1 MRMETRRLEAKFLS
15 PAFLGNAQQSGQWRT
30 PPFKALLRQWWRVA
44 TAAQKEFHLAVEQLR
59 QEEAELFGSAAGDQ
73 GRRSCLRLRL
83 NRWDQ
88 GTLKQGEW
96 PALGKIGQSSG
107 KGASVDA
114 GLYLGYGPVELP
126 KGKSSPTL
134 KRNAAIQAGESAIL
148 QLAFPAEHAECVDR
162 ALALIH
168 RFGALGGR
176 SRNGWGSLSLGM
188 DLGMDERNPLPL
200 PLRDWH
206 DCLDRDWVHAIGC
219 DDRGALVWQT
229 AVHDDWK
236 SMMVELAQTRK
247 ALCSLFPVP
256 PHSNRSE
263 PRDWLS
269 YPVTKHSVRGWGN
282 LRLPNSLRFKVVEE
296 PNGQLRA
303 QIFHMPCLPNM
314 KFHPDQREI
323 ERVWQQ
329 VHAWLDHSGM
339 RRIGG

>member
-1 MRMETRRLEAKFLS
+1 MIMETRRLEVKFLS

-44 TAAQKEFHLAVEQLR
+44 FAAQENFHLEVEPLR
-59 QEEAELFGSAAGDQ
+59 QEEAELFGSAAGDK
-73 GRRSCLRLRL
+73 GCRSRLRLRL
-83 NRWDQ
+83 NHWSE
-88 GTLKQGEW
+88 GTLKQAQW
-96 PALGKIGQSSG
+96 SALGKIGQSGG
-107 KGASVDA
+107 KGAGVDA

-126 KGKSSPTL
+126 KRKSSPTL
-134 KRNAAIQAGESAIL
+134 KRNAAIQAGEHAVL
-148 QLAFPAEHAECVDR
+148 ELAFPAEHAERIDQT
-162 ALALIH
+162 LALIH
-168 RFGALGGR
+168 RFGTLGGR

-188 DLGMDERNPLPL
+188 EEGNVLAQL
-200 PLRDWH
+200 PLRDWR
-206 DCLDRDWVHAIGC
+206 DCLDRDWVHAIGR

-229 AVHDDWK
+229 PAHKDWK

-256 PHSNRSE
+256 AHSSRPE

-296 PNGQLRA
+296 HGGQLRA
-303 QIFHMPCLPNM
+303 LIFHMPCLPIK
-314 KFHPDQREI
+314 KFQPDQREI

-339 RRIGG
+339 KRIGG